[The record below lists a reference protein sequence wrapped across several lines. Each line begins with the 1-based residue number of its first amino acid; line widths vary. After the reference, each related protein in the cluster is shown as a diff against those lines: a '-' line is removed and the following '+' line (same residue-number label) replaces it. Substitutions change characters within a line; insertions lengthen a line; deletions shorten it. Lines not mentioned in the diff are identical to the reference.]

1 MEKSNYSNKLRA
13 IAKDLS
19 EYIKVID
26 DKKSLIKFVLSK
38 AKERKLV
45 ILLIN
50 DCYYIKNENRT
61 INILRT

>member
-1 MEKSNYSNKLRA
+1 MENSNYPNKLKS

-38 AKERKLV
+38 AKE
-45 ILLIN
+45 
-50 DCYYIKNENRT
+50 KN
-61 INILRT
+61 